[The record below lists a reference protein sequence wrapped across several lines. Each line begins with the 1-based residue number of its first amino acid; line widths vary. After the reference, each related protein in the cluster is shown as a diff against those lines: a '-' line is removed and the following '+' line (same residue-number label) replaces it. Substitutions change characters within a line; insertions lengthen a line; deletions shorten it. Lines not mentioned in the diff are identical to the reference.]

1 MDEPKQKY
9 TIFHRDIKL
18 NDICLDD
25 NFTAKLIDCG
35 LAKFDVVKGG
45 AGVEPNIS
53 LAQSLLHTQAHHV
66 MGTSGYICPEYA
78 SGLTEYRAECD
89 VYSFGVVMLEFMTGS
104 LNQNNVGMVAK
115 YNAHE

>member
-1 MDEPKQKY
+1 MDETKQKY
-9 TIFHRDIKL
+9 KMFHRDIKS
-18 NDICLDD
+18 NNICLDD

-66 MGTSGYICPEYA
+66 MGTSGYICPQYA
-78 SGLTEYRAECD
+78 SGGLR
-89 VYSFGVVMLEFMTGS
+89 
-104 LNQNNVGMVAK
+104 
-115 YNAHE
+115 